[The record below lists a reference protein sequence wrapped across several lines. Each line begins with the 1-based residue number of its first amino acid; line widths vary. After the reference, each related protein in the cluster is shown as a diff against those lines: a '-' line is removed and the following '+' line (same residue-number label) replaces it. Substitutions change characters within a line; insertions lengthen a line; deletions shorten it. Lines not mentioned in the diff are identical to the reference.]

1 MQVYRDSGASDEILV
16 GRLCAKDVNALE
28 ILYARYSRPIYALA
42 VRLVGDAHVAEDI
55 VQECFLKLWRQPE
68 LYAPEK
74 GRVTPWLLGMAHH
87 RAIDW
92 LRRRTIE
99 RRHEAE
105 GVDPVEHS
113 AVGGDPESILAG
125 ALRRDEVSQALAK
138 LPDAQRVALEL
149 AYLRGMTQTQIADFL
164 GEPLGTIKTRTRLA
178 MRKLR
183 TVLEPFALEES
194 L

>member
-1 MQVYRDSGASDEILV
+1 MQSYRDSGASDEFLV
-16 GRLCAKDVNALE
+16 GKLRTRDVDALE
-28 ILYARYSRPIYALA
+28 VLYARYSRSIYALA

-55 VQECFLKLWRQPE
+55 VQDCFLKLWRQPE

-92 LRRRTIE
+92 LRRRTLE

-113 AVGGDPESILAG
+113 GVGGDPGTLLDRSI
-125 ALRRDEVSQALAK
+125 RRDEVSRALAT

-149 AYLRGMTQTQIADFL
+149 AYIRGMTQTQIAEHL

-183 TVLEPFALEES
+183 NILEPLAVEET

>member
-1 MQVYRDSGASDEILV
+1 VQPDRDSAASDEILV
-16 GRLCAKDVNALE
+16 GRLRTRDVGALE
-28 ILYARYSRPIYALA
+28 VLYDRYSRSIYALA

-87 RAIDW
+87 RSIDW
-92 LRRRTIE
+92 LRRRSLE
-99 RRHEAE
+99 RRHEVE
-105 GVDPVEHS
+105 GIDPVEHS
-113 AVGGDPESILAG
+113 GVGGDPETLLDSSI
-125 ALRRDEVSQALAK
+125 RRDEVSRALAC

-149 AYLRGMTQTQIADFL
+149 AYLRGMTQTQIADYL

-183 TVLEPFALEES
+183 SILEPLAVEETP
-194 L
+194 

>member
-1 MQVYRDSGASDEILV
+1 VQSYRDSGASDEFLV
-16 GRLCAKDVNALE
+16 GKLRTRDVDALE
-28 ILYARYSRPIYALA
+28 VLYARYSRSIYALA

-92 LRRRTIE
+92 LRRRTLE

-113 AVGGDPESILAG
+113 GVGGDPGTLLDGSI
-125 ALRRDEVSQALAK
+125 RRDEVSRALAS

-149 AYLRGMTQTQIADFL
+149 AYIGGMTQTQIAEYL

-183 TVLEPFALEES
+183 TILQPLALEET

>member
-1 MQVYRDSGASDEILV
+1 MQANPEIAPSDEALV
-16 GRLCAKDVNALE
+16 GRLRAKDVYALE
-28 ILYARYSRPIYALA
+28 VLYARYSRPIYSLV
-42 VRLVGDAHVAEDI
+42 VRLVGDAHAAEDI

-92 LRRRTIE
+92 LRRRSLE

-105 GVDPVEHS
+105 GVDPVERS
-113 AVGGDPESILAG
+113 EPADDPEAMLDGS
-125 ALRRDEVSQALAK
+125 LRRDEVSRALAT
-138 LPDAQRVALEL
+138 LPAAQRTALEL
-149 AYLRGMTQTQIADFL
+149 AYLRGMTQTQIADHL

-178 MRKLR
+178 LRKLR
-183 TVLEPFALEES
+183 TLLEPIITEGAP
-194 L
+194 

>member
-1 MQVYRDSGASDEILV
+1 MQSYRDSGASDEFLV
-16 GRLCAKDVNALE
+16 GKLRTRDVDALE
-28 ILYARYSRPIYALA
+28 VLYARYSRSIYALA

-92 LRRRTIE
+92 LRRRTLE

-113 AVGGDPESILAG
+113 GVGGDPGTLLDGSI
-125 ALRRDEVSQALAK
+125 RRDEVSRALAS

-149 AYLRGMTQTQIADFL
+149 AYIRGMTQTQIAEYL

-183 TVLEPFALEES
+183 TMLEPLALEET

>member
-1 MQVYRDSGASDEILV
+1 MEPDRDSAASDEILV
-16 GRLCAKDVNALE
+16 GRLRARDVTALE
-28 ILYARYSRPIYALA
+28 VLYSRYSRSIYALA

-55 VQECFLKLWRQPE
+55 VQECFLKLWRQPQ

-87 RAIDW
+87 RSIDW
-92 LRRRTIE
+92 LRRRSLE

-105 GVDPVEHS
+105 GIDPVEHS
-113 AVGGDPESILAG
+113 GVGGDPETLLDGSI
-125 ALRRDEVSQALAK
+125 RRDEVSRALAC

-149 AYLRGMTQTQIADFL
+149 AYLRGMTQTQIADYL

-183 TVLEPFALEES
+183 SILEPLALEETP
-194 L
+194 

>member
-1 MQVYRDSGASDEILV
+1 MQSYRDSGASDEFLV
-16 GRLCAKDVNALE
+16 GRLRTRDVDALE
-28 ILYARYSRPIYALA
+28 VLYARYSRSIYALA

-92 LRRRTIE
+92 LRRRTLE

-113 AVGGDPESILAG
+113 GVGGDPGTLLDGSI
-125 ALRRDEVSQALAK
+125 RRDEVSRALAS

-149 AYLRGMTQTQIADFL
+149 AYIRGMTQTQIAEYL

-183 TVLEPFALEES
+183 TILEPLALEET

>member
-1 MQVYRDSGASDEILV
+1 VQSYRDSGASDEFLIGKL
-16 GRLCAKDVNALE
+16 RTRDVDALE
-28 ILYARYSRPIYALA
+28 ILYARYSRSIYALA

-55 VQECFLKLWRQPE
+55 VQDCFLKLWRQPE
-68 LYAPEK
+68 LYAPER

-92 LRRRTIE
+92 LRRRTLE

-113 AVGGDPESILAG
+113 GVGGDPGTLLDGSI
-125 ALRRDEVSQALAK
+125 RRDEVSRALAT

-149 AYLRGMTQTQIADFL
+149 AYIRGMTQTQIAEYL

-183 TVLEPFALEES
+183 NILEPLALEDT

>member
-1 MQVYRDSGASDEILV
+1 VQPDRDSAASDEILV
-16 GRLCAKDVNALE
+16 GRLRAKDVTALE
-28 ILYARYSRPIYALA
+28 VLYGRYSRSIYALA
-42 VRLVGDAHVAEDI
+42 VRLVGDAHAAEDI

-87 RAIDW
+87 RSIDW
-92 LRRRTIE
+92 LRRRSLE

-113 AVGGDPESILAG
+113 GVGGDPETLLDGSI
-125 ALRRDEVSQALAK
+125 RRDEVSRALAC
-138 LPDAQRVALEL
+138 LPDPQRVALEL
-149 AYLRGMTQTQIADFL
+149 AYIRGMTQTQIADYL

-183 TVLEPFALEES
+183 SILEPLAVEEAP
-194 L
+194 

>member
-1 MQVYRDSGASDEILV
+1 VQSYRDSGASDEFLV
-16 GRLCAKDVNALE
+16 GKLRTRDVDALE
-28 ILYARYSRPIYALA
+28 VLYARYSRSIYALA

-55 VQECFLKLWRQPE
+55 VQDCFLKLWRQPE

-92 LRRRTIE
+92 LRRRTLE

-113 AVGGDPESILAG
+113 GVGGDPGTLLDGSI
-125 ALRRDEVSQALAK
+125 RRDEVSRALAT

-149 AYLRGMTQTQIADFL
+149 AYIRGMTQTQIAEHL

-183 TVLEPFALEES
+183 NILEPLAVEET

>member
-1 MQVYRDSGASDEILV
+1 VQSYRDSGASDEFLIGKL
-16 GRLCAKDVNALE
+16 RTRDVDALE
-28 ILYARYSRPIYALA
+28 ILYARYSRSIYALA

-55 VQECFLKLWRQPE
+55 VQDCFLKLWRQPE

-92 LRRRTIE
+92 LRRRTLE

-113 AVGGDPESILAG
+113 GVGGDPGTLLDGSI
-125 ALRRDEVSQALAK
+125 RRDEVSRALAT

-149 AYLRGMTQTQIADFL
+149 AYIRGMTQTQIAEYL

-183 TVLEPFALEES
+183 NILEPLALEDT

>member
-1 MQVYRDSGASDEILV
+1 VQPDRDSATSDEILV
-16 GRLCAKDVNALE
+16 GRLHAKDVNALE
-28 ILYARYSRPIYALA
+28 VLYGRYSRPIYALA

-87 RAIDW
+87 RSIDW
-92 LRRRTIE
+92 LRRRSLE
-99 RRHEAE
+99 RRHEAD
-105 GVDPVEHS
+105 GVDPVEHFG
-113 AVGGDPESILAG
+113 VGGDPGTLLDGSI
-125 ALRRDEVSQALAK
+125 RRDEVSRALAC

-149 AYLRGMTQTQIADFL
+149 AYLRGMTQTQIADYL

-183 TVLEPFALEES
+183 SILEPLALEEAP
-194 L
+194 

>member
-1 MQVYRDSGASDEILV
+1 VQDDRHLLPTDEALV
-16 GRLCAKDVNALE
+16 GQLRQKDVTALE
-28 ILYARYSRPIYALA
+28 VLYSRYARSIYSLV
-42 VRLVGDAHVAEDI
+42 VRLVGDAQAAEDI

-87 RAIDW
+87 RAVDW
-92 LRRRTIE
+92 LRRRNLE
-99 RRHEAE
+99 RRHSADD
-105 GVDPVEHS
+105 VDPMEFSGGH
-113 AVGGDPESILAG
+113 GDPETLLDGS
-125 ALRRDEVSQALAK
+125 LRRDEVSRALAC
-138 LPDAQRVALEL
+138 LPDAQRTALEL
-149 AYLRGMTQTQIADFL
+149 AYLRGMTQTQIADYL

-183 TVLEPFALEES
+183 AVLAPAMLEE